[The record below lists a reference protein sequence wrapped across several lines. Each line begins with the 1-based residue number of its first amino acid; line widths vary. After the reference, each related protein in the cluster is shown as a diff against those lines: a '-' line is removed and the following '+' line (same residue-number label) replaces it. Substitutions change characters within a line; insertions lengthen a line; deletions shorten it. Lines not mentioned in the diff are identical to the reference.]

1 MSVHYGQLGLVA
13 APEGV
18 RTWGGPPAVA
28 TTAPVAAVA
37 GTVRGADVANVVE
50 ASPPPK
56 VLEEVAA
63 AGRRAEQLAADN
75 RELHF
80 AKDPT
85 SGRIVVEVR
94 DLDGN
99 VLRVIPPSEALEL
112 MSGHGSLS

>member
-1 MSVHYGQLGLVA
+1 MSVQYGQLGPVA

-18 RTWGGPPAVA
+18 RTWEGPPAVA
-28 TTAPVAAVA
+28 TTAPAAAVA

-50 ASPPPK
+50 ASPPPS

-63 AGRRAEQLAADN
+63 AGERARQMAADN

-80 AKDPT
+80 AMDPA

-94 DLDGN
+94 DLEGN
-99 VLRVIPPSEALEL
+99 VLRVIPPSEALDL
-112 MSGHGSLS
+112 MSGHGSVH

>member
-1 MSVHYGQLGLVA
+1 M
-13 APEGV
+13 
-18 RTWGGPPAVA
+18 
-28 TTAPVAAVA
+28 
-37 GTVRGADVANVVE
+37 
-50 ASPPPK
+50 
-56 VLEEVAA
+56 
-63 AGRRAEQLAADN
+63 AADN

-80 AKDPT
+80 AKDPN